1 MLASRRTS
9 TTFIIFSQDKRKLHT
24 LDSPSPLLSLP
35 PPKECAYVRAYG
47 HVTTKFSRMDRL
59 PNCLSYGAALACAS
73 CVHKFTCEITML
85 PWQRSVDTLVNTC
98 LVPRPH
104 YYARPMR
111 FGSRGPRKFLRPRAR
126 SIQPKFRPVRPEKR
140 TTSKGGQV
148 FTKLFRLDRTDP
160 LSFGPKFP
168 EILVEWIAPL
178 DKLGEV
184 RHFVSLGAELFE
196 AGELSITFP
205 R

>member
-1 MLASRRTS
+1 MLCRQHVSDEEFLVLWEMGAIHS
-9 TTFIIFSQDKRKLHT
+9 TKIFNRS
-24 LDSPSPLLSLP
+24 
-35 PPKECAYVRAYG
+35 
-47 HVTTKFSRMDRL
+47 DR
-59 PNCLSYGAALACAS
+59 
-73 CVHKFTCEITML
+73 
-85 PWQRSVDTLVNTC
+85 
-98 LVPRPH
+98 
-104 YYARPMR
+104 
-111 FGSRGPRKFLRPRAR
+111 
-126 SIQPKFRPVRPEKR
+126 EKWS
-140 TTSKGGQV
+140 TSKGGPV
-148 FTKLFRLDRTDP
+148 FSKLFRLDRTDP